1 MTNKHEPLTQIQFFL
16 NGKKDHAELETVEIY
31 HPDFSKTYRFVR
43 NHMEGITAQ
52 IQDMNGDNIYV
63 EFEYRPIVF
72 DILGFKDDLDQ
83 QLNISLGT
91 LGEILPMELKRLKAN
106 NGFLTKPNII
116 YRTYSSGNLDYIM
129 QGPIDLFAVEFLSRE
144 EGTAINAQAENI
156 SAARTGEIFDLNR
169 FFMLRG
175 FI

>member
-1 MTNKHEPLTQIQFFL
+1 MVNQHDRLTQIEFFL
-16 NGKKDHAELETVEIY
+16 NGKKDFAELETVELY
-31 HPDFSKTYRFVR
+31 HPDFSKTYRFVK
-43 NHMEGITAQ
+43 NHMEGITAKLE
-52 IQDMNGDNIYV
+52 NGTYV
-63 EFEYRPIVF
+63 DFEYRPIVF

-91 LGEILPMELKRLKAN
+91 LGEILPMELKRLKLN
-106 NGFLTKPNII
+106 NGFLTKPNVV

-144 EGTAINAQAENI
+144 DGTAINAQAENI
-156 SAARTGEIFDLNR
+156 SATRTGKIFDLLN

-175 FI
+175 FIG